1 MGARWRGCC
10 IPSATMTSSLHHS
23 LTRDHLV
30 PGSDHFAQ
38 LRAGLS
44 SLIWSDEAIAAS
56 LAETLAR
63 APATAGAGDIWLFAY
78 GSLIWNPLFPVAEER
93 IARVHGLHRSFCI
106 WTRVGRGTPERP
118 GLVLGLDAGGACK
131 GVALRLEAAI
141 ARAELD
147 LVWRREMLTG
157 AYRPVW
163 VRARTSRGDID
174 AIAFVANRASA
185 SYAGRLPEAEVCATI
200 TGARGLIG
208 TCGDYLRQTHEG
220 LLSRGIR
227 DRTLERLLLRT
238 GEGACA

>member
-1 MGARWRGCC
+1 
-10 IPSATMTSSLHHS
+10 
-23 LTRDHLV
+23 V
-30 PGSDHFAQ
+30 
-38 LRAGLS
+38 
-44 SLIWSDEAIAAS
+44 
-56 LAETLAR
+56 
-63 APATAGAGDIWLFAY
+63 TAGTGDMWLFAY

-118 GLVLGLDAGGACK
+118 GLVLGLDSGGACK

-141 ARAELD
+141 ARAELA

-163 VRARTSRGDID
+163 VKARTASGDID

-185 SYAGRLPEAEVCATI
+185 SYAGRRTEAEVCATI

-220 LLSRGIR
+220 LQSRGIR

-238 GEGACA
+238 GEGACS